1 MSDNVVLVDVAD
13 GVMTITINRPEA
25 KNAVN
30 KAVAEGISA
39 AIDELESNDAL
50 RVAIITGAGGT
61 FCSGMDL
68 KAFVTGELPVV
79 EGRGFAGLVE
89 YLVKKPVIAAVEGYA
104 LAGGFEVAI
113 SCDLIVVSEEAKFGI
128 PEVKRGLAAAGG
140 GLIKLPKQIPARI
153 AMELAL
159 TGDFIN
165 AERAYELGLVNQVV
179 PAGTALEAARA
190 LAARI
195 AANGPLAVAASKQV
209 VARAQDWDR
218 EEMFAKQQEIVM
230 PVLVSED
237 AIEGATA
244 FAQKRAPN
252 WKGK

>member
-1 MSDNVVLVDVAD
+1 MTDDAVLVDVAD

-68 KAFVTGELPVV
+68 KAFVTGELPIV

-159 TGDFIN
+159 TGDFVS
-165 AERAYELGLVNQVV
+165 AGRAYELGLVNQVV
-179 PAGTALEAARA
+179 PAGTALEAAKA
-190 LAARI
+190 LAAKI

-209 VARAQDWDR
+209 VARAQDWDS
-218 EEMFAKQQEIVM
+218 EEMFGRQQKIVM
-230 PVLVSED
+230 PVLTSED